1 MDAIKT
7 KAMDLFQKLEDQQ
20 AEINIDFIDNLVE
33 GKQTEE
39 EIQRRK
45 ADKRVINEGGDF
57 EVQVHIQELRDL
69 VGKDLGGSS
78 DPVVTVTIME
88 QKKSTKKINK
98 QINVTLDQILFF
110 SLTSLEPKQ
119 LLKTRCL
126 IQVFDHNVIF
136 PNKIIGSFEFNLG
149 SIYYK
154 KNHEIY
160 NQWIG
165 LANNESQQHDYEEDH
180 KQEDISD
187 TDSDRSIDNDRQQGM
202 RTDGIQGSLKVS
214 LNVLGANDEQFIHY
228 ENEEDEHNDGVI
240 LLPPSIT
247 QTPYKLTVKIYGY
260 KDLAELDK
268 DALAFMER
276 FKHDFNYYNE
286 KDLKLKMSS
295 KEFIN
300 FFKALVPDKLSQE
313 SKQEKR
319 LKEKRR
325 LDPFFVVEFGGVR
338 LRSIDYE
345 DYPAFVGV
353 TNEKVYVKFEL
364 PVMEPTYCNNIQIEF
379 WDKDNLADNDLIS
392 VIRANYH
399 RIKKKNMMKPHWY
412 YMYGAPIGHEKNKY
426 AKKMNRG
433 FIDGTYFR
441 GKALI
446 EMYVTSQQ
454 QKPPP
459 IFDVFRIKDVHI
471 DYIDY
476 ELTCDVYQG
485 TEIYRIAKQMF
496 IEIVIGRQHKQILM
510 HDIKIPP
517 ATSKRAISDKTYKRE
532 VWNINKR
539 LKLTITDLPLDKNQW
554 DDISLPYIFIYICTG
569 NANKPDSIDRIAYNR
584 ISIKDIIGN
593 QSNSSPQWYDMRE
606 DIVLDKYP
614 KNIFPGALLISFY
627 TDEIN
632 YNLSQSPNDII
643 IQTSKQK
650 SKIKEKKNKIGP
662 AKMIIHHMAAMHLPQ
677 TDKWGTC
684 DPCIEFR
691 LQQGKKLIIKKTSV
705 IHDTLD
711 PTWYG
716 WDQRIEFE
724 NVNIGDKLYVLI
736 KDDDSVVDL
745 MPKFEKVAKISVRH
759 LQAKNLT
766 TDFIT
771 LRQEEDKQGIGD
783 WMDLEII
790 KEKHKKQLYKGKKKK
805 YFTNRPSIKFD
816 IKYEYESK
824 EDLEF
829 LAATKSIRASK
840 IEMQKS
846 IEEKELENLEKSK
859 IAKPRKM
866 QLRADIYLG
875 KNLRTSDL
883 TSLCDAYLQVRF
895 CGKTH
900 KTTFIVDRSDPQ
912 WFQTLIIENINV
924 PWPLKYAPSIYC
936 EVYDKNFIN
945 KDEPIGRFEE
955 IAKHIYSPKER
966 KMDNNSAAP
975 ILYHLKHSENDTR
988 VEGEILARFELTNDL
1003 DDKFENEMV
1012 GITKPDLRLHS
1023 IHIIVLGLRDITSL
1037 LGVHECYIQ
1046 FELGGKKY
1054 RSRKSNYPEPWNANY
1069 CEIIHFDVELPE
1081 DIMFLPNLNIY
1092 VIDSLFGGLIERNIG
1107 YASIQVAEL
1116 MRTEEQRIT
1125 FLTKQQTEQM
1135 IEFKENESKKQLE
1148 LLHVHDTSDNSLDD
1162 IDIDDESDTPLLKDK
1177 NKDKNN
1183 HKTGYNISLNVFD
1196 KSKEK
1201 LYVET
1206 K

>member
-379 WDKDNLADNDLIS
+379 WDKDSLVENDLIS
-392 VIRANYH
+392 IIRVNYH
-399 RIKKKNMMKPHWY
+399 RIKRKGTVKPQWY
-412 YMYGAPIGHEKNKY
+412 YMYGAPIGYDNNKI

-433 FIDGTYFR
+433 FIKGTYFR
-441 GKALI
+441 GQSLIEISVSADKQKPPAGVHKFKTKPKIKTVDYELICDIYQGI
-446 EMYVTSQQ
+446 EMYRVT
-454 QKPPP
+454 KKEM
-459 IFDVFRIKDVHI
+459 F
-471 DYIDY
+471 
-476 ELTCDVYQG
+476 L
-485 TEIYRIAKQMF
+485 EIS
-496 IEIVIGRQHKQILM
+496 VGRQSECVFQTNNDSNIY
-510 HDIKIPP
+510 DDD
-517 ATSKRAISDKTYKRE
+517 SKDNDDDRE
-532 VWNINKR
+532 IWNINKQLR
-539 LKLTITDLPLDKNQW
+539 LVITDLPADETERN
-554 DDISLPYIFIYICTG
+554 DMTLPYIFIYICTG
-569 NANKPDSIDRIAYNR
+569 DKSEPDRIAYNR
-584 ISIKDIIGN
+584 VSIKTIIDN
-593 QSNSSPQWYDMRE
+593 KSNNAAKWYGKWYDMKE
-606 DIVLDKYP
+606 DPVLNKYP
-614 KNIFPGALLISFY
+614 KNIFPGSVLCAFY
-627 TDEIN
+627 MD
-632 YNLSQSPNDII
+632 QII
-643 IQTSKQK
+643 YDASTKQK
-650 SKIKEKKNKIGP
+650 IKAKQSKVHVNDTSGP
-662 AKMIIHHMAAMHLPQ
+662 AKMIISNMAALHLPK
-677 TDKWGTC
+677 TDGNKYTGWRRC
-684 DPCIEFR
+684 DPCIDFTLER
-691 LQQGKKLIIKKTSV
+691 VDEKGEQLALKIEKTSV
-705 IHDTLD
+705 KKNTLD
-711 PTWYG
+711 PTWN
-716 WDQRIEFE
+716 DRVDRIEFE
-724 NVNIGDKLYVLI
+724 DVNIGDKLYVSI
-736 KDDDSVVDL
+736 KDDDTIWDK
-745 MPKFEKVAKISVRH
+745 MPIFEEIAKIT
-759 LQAKNLT
+759 N
-766 TDFIT
+766 DFIK
-771 LRQEEDKQGIGD
+771 LDRKEENQGVGD
-783 WMDLEII
+783 WIDLEII
-790 KEKHKKQLYKGKKKK
+790 NEKYKNQGNFK
-805 YFTNRPSIKFD
+805 NDPSVKFN
-816 IKYEYESK
+816 IEYEYESK
-824 EDLEF
+824 YDLNSAD
-829 LAATKSIRASK
+829 AANKSETRK
-840 IEMQKS
+840 R
-846 IEEKELENLEKSK
+846 IEENKLKDLDKSK
-859 IAKPRKM
+859 ISQPKLM
-866 QLRADIYLG
+866 QLRADICLG

-883 TSLCDAYLQVRF
+883 TSLCDAFVQVRF
-895 CGKTH
+895 CGKIQ
-900 KTTFIVDRSDPQ
+900 TTDFVMDRSDPE
-912 WFQTLIIENINV
+912 WFQTLYLDNIKV
-924 PWPLKYAPSIYC
+924 PFILDDKKPLKKAPSIYC
-936 EVYDKNFIN
+936 EIYDKNLIN
-945 KDEPIGRFEE
+945 KDIPIGRFEE
-955 IAKHIYSPKER
+955 IAGNVYLKKG
-966 KMDNNSAAP
+966 NNFNEKKQP
-975 ILYHLKHSENDTR
+975 TLYDLKHPENSNPTD
-988 VEGEILARFELTNDL
+988 GEILA
-1003 DDKFENEMV
+1003 KFTLVSKDRKQVGLETKIIESENWLSR
-1012 GITKPDLRLHS
+1012 IKPPNTKPHS